1 MLQCSNVPLLHPS
14 LPPVYSSGPDSG
26 LLRSA
31 RQEDAMPSRWDSVTV
46 DGDAMRCYV
55 AIPAGQGPFPA
66 VVVIQHA
73 GGVDGFIQE
82 MAGRFAAAGYVA
94 IAPDLY
100 HRQDPES
107 GEDPLTRM
115 GRLRDGEI
123 VRDVNAAIDHAG
135 RMSPQATRQG
145 EGEVAAG
152 RIGIAGFCMG
162 GRVSYLMATHVPSLR
177 AAVVFYGGNIMAPWG
192 EGPAPFDRT
201 ESIACPLLGLFGEQD
216 TNPSPADV
224 RVRNQ
229 HVERDIGIDGR
240 HHRPRSPRADSTSS
254 SGSRPA
260 RSFR

>member
-1 MLQCSNVPLLHPS
+1 MTT
-14 LPPVYSSGPDSG
+14 
-26 LLRSA
+26 
-31 RQEDAMPSRWDSVTV
+31 RWDSVTV
-46 DGDAMRCYV
+46 DGETMRCYA

-73 GGVDGFIQE
+73 GGVDGFVQE

-94 IAPDLY
+94 VAPELY
-100 HRQDPES
+100 HRQNPDS
-107 GEDPLTRM
+107 GEDMLTRM

-135 RMSPQATRQG
+135 RM
-145 EGEVAAG
+145 GEVAAD

-224 RVRNQ
+224 AKLDAELTRLGKQ
-229 HVERDIGIDGR
+229 HEFHTYAGVG
-240 HHRPRSPRADSTSS
+240 HAFMNAARPGYRQDVAEDAWGECLGWLQQHLS
-254 SGSRPA
+254 
-260 RSFR
+260 

>member
-1 MLQCSNVPLLHPS
+1 MTT
-14 LPPVYSSGPDSG
+14 
-26 LLRSA
+26 
-31 RQEDAMPSRWDSVTV
+31 RWDSLTV
-46 DGDAMRCYV
+46 DGETMRCYA
-55 AIPAGQGPFPA
+55 AIPAGEGPFPA

-73 GGVDGFIQE
+73 GGVDEFVQE

-94 IAPDLY
+94 IAPELY
-100 HRQDPES
+100 HRQDPDS
-107 GEDPLTRM
+107 GEDMLTRM

-123 VRDVNAAIDHAG
+123 VRDVNAVINHAG
-135 RMSPQATRQG
+135 RM
-145 EGEVAAG
+145 GEVAAG

-224 RVRNQ
+224 AKLDAELTRLGKQ
-229 HVERDIGIDGR
+229 HEFHTFAGAGHAFMSAARPGYRQDVAEDAWGECLGWLQR
-240 HHRPRSPRADSTSS
+240 HLR
-254 SGSRPA
+254 
-260 RSFR
+260 

>member
-1 MLQCSNVPLLHPS
+1 MT
-14 LPPVYSSGPDSG
+14 
-26 LLRSA
+26 A
-31 RQEDAMPSRWDSVTV
+31 RWDSVTV
-46 DGDAMRCYV
+46 DGDPMRGS
-55 AIPAGQGPFPA
+55 APSPAGQGPCPA

-135 RMSPQATRQG
+135 RM
-145 EGEVAAG
+145 GEVAAG

-177 AAVVFYGGNIMAPWG
+177 AAVVVYGGNNH
-192 EGPAPFDRT
+192 GP
-201 ESIACPLLGLFGEQD
+201 LGAG
-216 TNPSPADV
+216 
-224 RVRNQ
+224 
-229 HVERDIGIDGR
+229 
-240 HHRPRSPRADSTSS
+240 
-254 SGSRPA
+254 
-260 RSFR
+260 